1 MVQAAHHEY
10 SLFMNVGSDIDLPQ
24 TRKRTKPSFKNKVA
38 FFKKVDKLP
47 IGTPWIC
54 DIITVTGNRRG
65 PNGQLLTEEL
75 EIWRRCP
82 VGLSRELIGN
92 AGFHGHVSYR
102 PVRVTKG
109 GVRYY
114 GEMNTGDWWWETQ
127 VCSLF

>member
-1 MVQAAHHEY
+1 MK
-10 SLFMNVGSDIDLPQ
+10 LDTPQ

-47 IGTPWIC
+47 TGTPWIC

-92 AGFHGHVSYR
+92 ASLDGHVSYK
-102 PVRVTKG
+102 PVKVSKG

-114 GEMNTGDWWWETQ
+114 GEMNTADWWWNTQ
-127 VCSLF
+127 VRFFLFFVARPA